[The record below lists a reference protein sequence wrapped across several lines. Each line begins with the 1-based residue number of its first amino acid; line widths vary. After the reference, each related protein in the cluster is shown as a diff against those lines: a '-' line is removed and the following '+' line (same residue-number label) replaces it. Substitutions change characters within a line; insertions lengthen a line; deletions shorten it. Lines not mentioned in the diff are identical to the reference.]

1 MKLLLPLTIV
11 KRLRREVR
19 GRLREIGGVLVG
31 EHVATGVFR
40 VVDMSVQNRGGTV
53 ANFVRDPQHHKA
65 FLADFFCRTGHNY
78 QKFNYI
84 GEWHSHPAFKP
95 LPSGPDFATM
105 FDLVEDPD
113 VGVNFAILIIV
124 RLLFWSRLE
133 LSATLFRAGVVPE
146 PISIE
151 LDETQDAETRQ
162 SAIGWILDFFRR

>member
-1 MKLLLPLTIV
+1 MKLLLPLKII

-31 EHVATGVFR
+31 EHVAADVFR
-40 VVDMSVQNRGGTV
+40 VVDMSVQDRGGTV
-53 ANFVRDPQHHKA
+53 AHFVRDPQHHKA
-65 FLADFFCRTGHNY
+65 FLEDFFARTGHKY
-78 QKFNYI
+78 KEFNYI

-124 RLLFWSRLE
+124 RLYFWGRLE

-146 PISIE
+146 PISVE
-151 LDETQDAETRQ
+151 LEETQDTETGR
-162 SAIGWILDFFRR
+162 SAIRWIFDVFRR